1 MIKIGDAFFDD
12 DMRWAWCPSLGYE
25 ENRYMVVLQNGTKV
39 NIAATKEQVQ
49 AAMERIGW
57 DPGADLPLADL
68 LSRAEYDDLMD
79 ALEDGCTWMAKD
91 IRGVCYGFLEEPEKQ
106 GAYFQDPSGVPG
118 KRLTAEFRFLEE
130 GEKIRIQEI
139 FEPGSYGSVGG
150 GAADES

>member
-1 MIKIGDAFFDD
+1 MVKIGKAYFDD
-12 DMRWAWCPSLGYE
+12 NMTWALAPSMGYE
-25 ENRYMVVLQNGTKV
+25 EDRYMVVLQNGTKV
-39 NIAATKEQVQ
+39 NIPATDKEVT
-49 AAMERIGW
+49 AAMLHLGY
-57 DPGADLPLADL
+57 DPRAELPLADL
-68 LSRAEYDDLMD
+68 LNDDEYEELMD